1 MQRRLSGMDAFPATS
16 GRIVFAFVP
25 TMEDIMTDERDYY
38 THNRTRAEFDSSS
51 GGGLWAGLAILA
63 LFVLIAT
70 FYLFSGG
77 GPENGTGA
85 PDMAPAPVETP
96 APSTTPAPVQ

>member
-1 MQRRLSGMDAFPATS
+1 MQRRLSGNDAFPATS
-16 GRIVFAFVP
+16 GRIVTAFVP

-38 THNRTRAEFDSSS
+38 AHHRTRRELDSSS

-77 GPENGTGA
+77 GAENGTGA
-85 PDMAPAPVETP
+85 PDMAPGAVETP
-96 APSTTPAPVQ
+96 APNTAPAPIQ